1 MGPDPKIFDDIARVA
16 GGAVNIVSGL
26 QQQIRED
33 VKARIDE
40 MASRMDLVPR
50 EDLDQALEQIRVLL
64 SRVEVLEK
72 RVDALEQP
80 DSKKTTTKAAKSS
93 KGNKDK

>member
-40 MASRMDLVPR
+40 VAARMDLVPR

-72 RVDALEQP
+72 RVETIEQP